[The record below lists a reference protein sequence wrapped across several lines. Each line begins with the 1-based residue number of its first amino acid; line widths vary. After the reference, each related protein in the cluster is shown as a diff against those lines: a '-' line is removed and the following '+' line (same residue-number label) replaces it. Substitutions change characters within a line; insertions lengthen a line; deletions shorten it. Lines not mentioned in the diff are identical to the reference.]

1 MTATA
6 PASSD
11 PEPSRGRRGGLS
23 RRLRRGAL
31 ALSVLCLAWFLLGA
45 VAPLPSTLMLWRH
58 LTLQPVERIWTPL
71 EAISPA
77 LVRAVIAAED
87 QRFCRHRGVDWG
99 ELRDVLDD
107 EGGPSRGASTIAMQ
121 TVKNVYLWHGPSVIR
136 KALELPLALA
146 ADLVWRKRRVM
157 EVYLNVA
164 EWGEG
169 VFGAEAASRRYFRKG
184 AGDLTPREAAQ
195 LAAALPNPALRRP
208 DAGSARAR
216 ANSIRI
222 GRRAAGLG
230 SLADCVLREGGGAG
244 ERG

>member
-1 MTATA
+1 MSATDRDS
-6 PASSD
+6 PAQEQ
-11 PEPSRGRRGGLS
+11 PRPRRGRLG

-31 ALSVLCLAWFLLGA
+31 ALLALCLAWFLLGA

-58 LTLQPVERIWTPL
+58 ATLRPVERVWTPL

-87 QRFCRHRGVDWG
+87 QRFCSHRGVDWG
-99 ELRDVLDD
+99 ELRAVLDD

-121 TVKNVYLWHGPSVIR
+121 TVKNVYLWHGPSIIR
-136 KALELPLALA
+136 KGIELPLALA
-146 ADLVWRKRRVM
+146 ADLIWSKRRVM

-169 VFGAEAASRRYFRKG
+169 VFGAEAASRRYFRKS
-184 AGDLTPREAAQ
+184 ARDLTAREAAQ
-195 LAAALPNPALRRP
+195 LAAALPNPALRGP

-216 ANSIRI
+216 ASSLRI

-230 SLADCVLREGGGAG
+230 SLADCVL
-244 ERG
+244 